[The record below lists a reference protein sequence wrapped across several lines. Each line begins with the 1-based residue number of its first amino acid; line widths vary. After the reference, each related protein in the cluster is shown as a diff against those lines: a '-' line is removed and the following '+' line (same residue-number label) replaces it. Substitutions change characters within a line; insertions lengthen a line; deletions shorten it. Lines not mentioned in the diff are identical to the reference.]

1 MISKSQSGLCSIQV
15 TALLEDTDNWRG
27 FNTDRGNSYAV
38 VFPDLKKAFDTID
51 HTILLSKVS
60 AYGIQDNAH
69 YWS

>member
-15 TALLEDTDNWRG
+15 IALLVDTDSWRG
-27 FNTDRGNSYAV
+27 FNTDSGNSYAV
-38 VFPDLKKAFDTID
+38 VFLDLKKAFDTVD